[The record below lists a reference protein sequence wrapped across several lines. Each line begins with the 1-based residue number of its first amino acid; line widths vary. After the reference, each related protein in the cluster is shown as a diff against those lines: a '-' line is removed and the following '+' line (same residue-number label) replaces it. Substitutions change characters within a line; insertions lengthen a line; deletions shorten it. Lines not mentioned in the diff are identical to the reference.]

1 MSALAIAMLLTGA
14 GAVQAA
20 KPPPPPPH
28 IPAPPPVR
36 YAPPVSPPPPAN
48 TRPPRRAR
56 ASLNTYF
63 SADDYPASALRAHE
77 QGTVGFSLS
86 IGPNGRVHD
95 CIVTVASGSAAL
107 DQATCRILRNRAR
120 YTPAR
125 DFYGR
130 PTFGR
135 DSGRVSWRLPTDYTG
150 PERFGIP
157 APDAHAVARRSLGDL
172 VTAGDYPA
180 AGAGAA
186 GTSMIRVV
194 VGPDGRV
201 IACDVARGSG
211 SAPLDAAACRIVRAR
226 ARYTPARDAYG
237 TAVCDLDAGWIVW
250 RPPPRRP
257 RVRVRAG
264 PPTTAPPPL
273 PGQLR
278 PGLCPGWQP

>member
-1 MSALAIAMLLTGA
+1 MSAFALAMLLTGA
-14 GAVQAA
+14 GAVQEG
-20 KPPPPPPH
+20 KPPPPPQ
-28 IPAPPPVR
+28 IPNPPPMLYPPPPPPPV
-36 YAPPVSPPPPAN
+36 S
-48 TRPPRRAR
+48 TRPPQRAR
-56 ASLNTYF
+56 ANLSTYF

-77 QGTVGFSLS
+77 QGTVGFALN

-95 CIVTVASGSAAL
+95 CIVTMASGSPAL
-107 DQATCRILRNRAR
+107 DHATCRILRSRAR

-130 PTFGR
+130 PAFGR
-135 DSGRVSWRLPTDYTG
+135 DSGRVSWRLPTNYIG

-157 APDAHAVARRSLGDL
+157 TPDAYAVMRRSLGDL

-186 GTSMIRVV
+186 GTSAIRVV

-201 IACDVARGSG
+201 IACDVARSSG
-211 SAPLDAAACRIVRAR
+211 STALDAAACRIVRAR

-237 TAVCDLDAGWIVW
+237 TAVCDLDAGGIDW

-257 RVRVRAG
+257 RARAG
-264 PPTTAPPPL
+264 PPATAPPPL
-273 PGQLR
+273 PSQLS